1 MTAPLSADLRRRLVH
16 AVETGSAAPARIGGY
31 RKPLL
36 AGHEFLL
43 RELTTAKAGIT
54 LAELRAEL
62 TERGI
67 EAGSLTTIWA
77 TLRRLGLRHKK
88 SR

>member
-1 MTAPLSADLRRRLVH
+1 MR
-16 AVETGSAAPARIGGY
+16 ETGSAAPARIGGY

-36 AGHEFLL
+36 AGREGLL
-43 RELTTAKAGIT
+43 RELTEARPGIT
-54 LAELRAEL
+54 LAELQAEL
-62 TERGI
+62 TARGI
-67 EAGSLTTIWA
+67 RAGSLTTIWA